1 MFHAASL
8 PSVEN
13 EKHMHRADA
22 DCLAGTLDA
31 PAPSDLDTRRRRL
44 LDDVDTK
51 LVYAFQPIVNIDTGI
66 AFGYEA
72 LLRGTD
78 QTEFG
83 SIAGFFDAAY
93 ELGILDEAERRLQ
106 RKAVQ
111 SFLKLPSRTAILFLN
126 VDARLLAS
134 GRVVIDGMAAAIAA
148 SGLSADRFCLELPET
163 QDIVA
168 GDEALAVMQQISGA
182 GVRLALD
189 DFGQGYSRLK
199 LLHEL
204 QPNFVKVDRYF
215 VHGVATDPKRRLF
228 LSRLVDIM
236 HVIGIAMVAEGVET
250 EADFRTCKD
259 LGFDYVQG
267 YLVQKPTTDLDH
279 ILSHYPVVAGLNARE
294 RRNRSTDKSRLQD
307 HMETLPPLMVDLPM
321 VEVFDTFRRNRDL
334 TIFPVVDQAGVP
346 IGVVGDSDLKAY
358 AYSPYGRDLMAN
370 KACGRTLRD
379 LVRSC
384 PTASVDMPIEKVLEI
399 FAHRT
404 DAPGILMVERGRY
417 AGFMSSTA
425 LLKVLHEKTVAAAR
439 DQNPLTRLPGNL
451 SINDWVTDALEDRQT
466 GIVLAYFDFDS
477 FKPFNDTY
485 GFRSGDRAIQLFAE
499 LLQKHTQNQNAFVG
513 HIGGDDFFAGFRTDN
528 PRMVGKLV
536 AALLAQFAHD
546 VESFYDA
553 KTRESG
559 FLEMRGRDGR
569 LQRYGLLTV
578 SAGLLNLR
586 AERDE
591 VPVDQVMEQIAQL
604 KKKAKQA
611 SSGMAVSSLG

>member
-1 MFHAASL
+1 
-8 PSVEN
+8 
-13 EKHMHRADA
+13 MHRADA
-22 DCLAGTLDA
+22 DLLAGTLDA
-31 PAPSDLDTRRRRL
+31 SAPSDLASLRGRL
-44 LDDVDTK
+44 LDAVDTK

-72 LLRGTD
+72 LLRGINQTD
-78 QTEFG
+78 FG
-83 SIAGFFDAAY
+83 SIAGFFDTAY
-93 ELGILDEAERRLQ
+93 AYGILEEVESRLQ
-106 RKAVQ
+106 RKAVEA
-111 SFLKLPSRTAILFLN
+111 FLRLPSRTAILFLN

-134 GRVVIDGMAAAIAA
+134 GKAVIDGMAAAIAA

-168 GDEALAVMQQISGA
+168 GDDALAVMQQISGA

-189 DFGQGYSRLK
+189 DFGQGYSRLR

-204 QPNFVKVDRYF
+204 QPNFVKIDRYF
-215 VHGVATDPKRRLF
+215 VNGVAGDPKRRLF

-236 HVIGIAMVAEGVET
+236 HVFGIAMVAEGVET
-250 EADFRTCKD
+250 EEDFRTCKD

-279 ILSHYPVVAGLNARE
+279 ILSLYPVVAGLNARE
-294 RRNRSTDKSRLQD
+294 RRNRSTDKSRLQGHLD
-307 HMETLPPLMVDLPM
+307 VLPTLMVDLPI
-321 VEVFDTFRRNRDL
+321 VEVFDTFRQHRDL
-334 TIFPVVDQAGVP
+334 TLFPVVDQAGVP
-346 IGVVGDSDLKAY
+346 VGVVGDSDLKTY

-370 KACGRTLRD
+370 KAYGRTLRD

-399 FAHRT
+399 FAHRS

-451 SINDWVTDALEDRQT
+451 SISDWVTDALRDRRS
-466 GIVLAYFDFDS
+466 GVVLVYFDFDS

-485 GFRSGDRAIQLFAE
+485 GFRNGDRAIQLFAE
-499 LLQKHTQNQNAFVG
+499 LLQKHTQNQDAFIG
-513 HIGGDDFFAGFRTDN
+513 HVGGDDFFAGFRTDT
-528 PRMVGKLV
+528 PRDVGTLIGALV
-536 AALLAQFAHD
+536 AQFAHD

-553 KTRESG
+553 ETRQRG
-559 FLEMRGRDGR
+559 FIEMRGRDGR
-569 LQRYGLLTV
+569 LNRYGLLTV

-586 AERDE
+586 SGRDE
-591 VPVDQVMEQIAQL
+591 IPIDQVMDQIAQL
-604 KKKAKQA
+604 KKRAKQA

>member
-1 MFHAASL
+1 
-8 PSVEN
+8 
-13 EKHMHRADA
+13 MHRADA
-22 DCLAGTLDA
+22 DLLAGTLDA
-31 PAPSDLDTRRRRL
+31 SAPSDLASLRSRL
-44 LDDVDTK
+44 LDAVDTK

-72 LLRGTD
+72 LLRGID
-78 QTEFG
+78 QTDFG
-83 SIAGFFDAAY
+83 SIAGFFDTAY
-93 ELGILDEAERRLQ
+93 AYGILEEVERRLQ
-106 RKAVQ
+106 RKAVDA
-111 SFLKLPSRTAILFLN
+111 FLRLPSRTAILFLN

-134 GRVVIDGMAAAIAA
+134 GKAVIDGMAAAIAA

-168 GDEALAVMQQISGA
+168 GDDALAVMQQISGA

-189 DFGQGYSRLK
+189 DFGQGYSRLR

-204 QPNFVKVDRYF
+204 QPNFVKIDRYF
-215 VHGVATDPKRRLF
+215 VNGVAGDPKRRLF

-236 HVIGIAMVAEGVET
+236 HVFGIAMVAEGVET

-279 ILSHYPVVAGLNARE
+279 ILSLYPVVAGLNARE
-294 RRNRSTDKSRLQD
+294 RRNRSTDKSRLQGHLD
-307 HMETLPPLMVDLPM
+307 VLPTLMVDLPI
-321 VEVFDTFRRNRDL
+321 VEVFDAFRQHRDL
-334 TIFPVVDQAGVP
+334 TLFPVVDQAGVP

-370 KACGRTLRD
+370 KAYGRSLRD

-384 PTASVDMPIEKVLEI
+384 PTASVDMPIEKILEI
-399 FAHRT
+399 FAHRS

-451 SINDWVTDALEDRQT
+451 SINDWVTDALQDRQS

-485 GFRSGDRAIQLFAE
+485 GFRNGDRAIQLFAE
-499 LLQKHTQNQNAFVG
+499 LLQKHTQNQDAFIG
-513 HIGGDDFFAGFRTDN
+513 HVGGDDFFAGFRTDT
-528 PRMVGKLV
+528 PREVGSLV
-536 AALLAQFAHD
+536 AALVGQFAHD

-553 KTRESG
+553 ETRQRG
-559 FLEMRGRDGR
+559 FIEMRGRDGR
-569 LQRYGLLTV
+569 LHRYGLLTV

-586 AERDE
+586 ADREE
-591 VPVDQVMEQIAQL
+591 IPIDQVMDQIAQL
-604 KKKAKQA
+604 KKKAKLA

>member
-1 MFHAASL
+1 
-8 PSVEN
+8 
-13 EKHMHRADA
+13 MHRADA
-22 DCLAGTLDA
+22 DLLAGTPDASVQTPAADNA
-31 PAPSDLDTRRRRL
+31 PARERL
-44 LDDVDTK
+44 LDAVDST

-72 LLRGTD
+72 LLRGVS
-78 QTEFG
+78 EAGFA
-83 SIAGFFDAAY
+83 SIADFFDAAY
-93 ELGILDEAERRLQ
+93 EYGVLEEVERRLQ
-106 RKAVQ
+106 RKAVAA
-111 SFLKLPSRTAILFLN
+111 FLKLPSRTAILFLN

-134 GRVVIDGMAAAIAA
+134 GRAVIDGMASAIAA

-168 GDEALAVMQQISGA
+168 GDEALAVMHQISGA

-189 DFGQGYSRLK
+189 DFGQGYSRLR

-204 QPNFVKVDRYF
+204 QPNFVKIDRYF
-215 VHGVATDPKRRLF
+215 VNGVSADPKRRLF

-236 HVIGIAMVAEGVET
+236 HVFGIAMVAEGVET

-279 ILSHYPVVAGLNARE
+279 ILSLYPIVAGLNARE
-294 RRNRSTDKSRLQD
+294 RRNRSTDKSRVQG
-307 HMETLPPLMVDLPM
+307 HMEVLPTLMVDLPM
-321 VEVFDTFRRNRDL
+321 VEVFDTFRQHRDL
-334 TIFPVVDQAGVP
+334 ALFPVVDQAGIP

-370 KACGRTLRD
+370 KAYGRTLRD

-384 PTASVDMPIEKVLEI
+384 PTASVDMPIEKILEI
-399 FAHRT
+399 FAHRS

-417 AGFMSSTA
+417 AGFMNSTA

-451 SINDWVTDALEDRQT
+451 SINDWITDALGDRNT
-466 GIVLAYFDFDS
+466 GVVLTYFDFDS

-485 GFRSGDRAIQLFAE
+485 GFRNGDRAIQLFAE
-499 LLQKHTQNQNAFVG
+499 LLQKHVPAQDAFVG
-513 HIGGDDFFAGFRTDN
+513 HIGGDDFFVGFRTRN
-528 PRMVGKLV
+528 PDEVSTLV
-536 AALLAQFAHD
+536 SSVVDQFAHD

-553 KTRESG
+553 ETRERG
-559 FLEMRGRDGR
+559 YLEMRGRDGK
-569 LQRYGLLTV
+569 LHRYGLLTV

-586 AERDE
+586 AGRDE
-591 VPVDQVMEQIAQL
+591 VPIDTVMDEIAQL

-611 SSGMAVSSLG
+611 VSGISATAIG

>member
-1 MFHAASL
+1 
-8 PSVEN
+8 
-13 EKHMHRADA
+13 MHRADA
-22 DCLAGTLDA
+22 DLLAGTLDA
-31 PAPSDLDTRRRRL
+31 SAASDLETQRKRL
-44 LDDVDTK
+44 LEDVDTK

-72 LLRGTD
+72 LLRGIDRTY
-78 QTEFG
+78 FG
-83 SIAGFFDAAY
+83 SIAGFFDTAY
-93 ELGILDEAERRLQ
+93 AYGVLEEVERRLQ
-106 RKAVQ
+106 RKAVDA
-111 SFLKLPSRTAILFLN
+111 FLKLPSRTAILFLN
-126 VDARLLAS
+126 VDARLLTS
-134 GRVVIDGMAAAIAA
+134 GKAVIDGMAAAIAA

-189 DFGQGYSRLK
+189 DFGQGYSRLR

-204 QPNFVKVDRYF
+204 QPNFVKIDRYF
-215 VHGVATDPKRRLF
+215 VNGVATDPKRRLF

-236 HVIGIAMVAEGVET
+236 HVFGIAMVAEGVET

-294 RRNRSTDKSRLQD
+294 RRNRSTDKSRLQG
-307 HMETLPPLMVDLPM
+307 HLELLPSLMVDLPM
-321 VEVFDTFRRNRDL
+321 IEVFDTFRQHRDL
-334 TIFPVVDQAGVP
+334 TLFPVVDRAGVP
-346 IGVVGDSDLKAY
+346 IGVVGDADLKAY

-370 KACGRTLRD
+370 KAYGRTLRD

-384 PTASVDMPIEKVLEI
+384 PTASVDMPIEKILEI
-399 FAHRT
+399 FAHRSE
-404 DAPGILMVERGRY
+404 APGILMVERGRY

-451 SINDWVTDALEDRQT
+451 SISDWVTDALQDRQA

-485 GFRSGDRAIQLFAE
+485 GFRNGDRAIQLFAE
-499 LLQKHTQNQNAFVG
+499 LLQKHTQSLDAFVG
-513 HIGGDDFFAGFRTDN
+513 HVGGDDFFAGFRTDT
-528 PRMVGKLV
+528 PRDIGNRVS
-536 AALLAQFAHD
+536 ALLAQFAHD

-553 KTRESG
+553 RTRERG

-578 SAGLLNLR
+578 SAGLLNLKADR
-586 AERDE
+586 ND
-591 VPVDQVMEQIAQL
+591 VPIDQVMDEISRL
-604 KKKAKQA
+604 KKKAKQSA
-611 SSGMAVSSLG
+611 SGMAIASLG

>member
-1 MFHAASL
+1 
-8 PSVEN
+8 
-13 EKHMHRADA
+13 MHRADA
-22 DCLAGTLDA
+22 DLLAGTLDA
-31 PAPSDLDTRRRRL
+31 STPQAESDNATNGKRL
-44 LDDVDTK
+44 LDAVDHT

-72 LLRGTD
+72 LLRGVN
-78 QTEFG
+78 EAGFG
-83 SIAGFFDAAY
+83 TIAGFFDAAY
-93 ELGILDEAERRLQ
+93 AFGVLEEVERRLQ
-106 RKAVQ
+106 RKAVD

-134 GRVVIDGMAAAIAA
+134 GRAVIDGMAAVIAA

-168 GDEALAVMQQISGA
+168 GDEALAVMHQISGA

-189 DFGQGYSRLK
+189 DFGQGYSRLR

-204 QPNFVKVDRYF
+204 QPNFVKIDRYF
-215 VHGVATDPKRRLF
+215 ITGVATDPKRRLF

-236 HVIGIAMVAEGVET
+236 HVFGIAMVAEGVET

-279 ILSHYPVVAGLNARE
+279 ILSLYPIVAGMNARE
-294 RRNRSTDKSRLQD
+294 RRNRSTDRSRVEGHL
-307 HMETLPPLMVDLPM
+307 EVLPTMSVDLPM
-321 VEVFDTFRRNRDL
+321 VEVFDTFRQHRDINL
-334 TIFPVVDQAGVP
+334 FPVVDQAGIP
-346 IGVVGDSDLKAY
+346 IGVVGDADLKAY
-358 AYSPYGRDLMAN
+358 AYSPFGRDLMAN
-370 KACGRTLRD
+370 KAYGRSLRD

-384 PTASVDMPIEKVLEI
+384 PTASVDMPIEKILEI
-399 FAHRT
+399 FAHRS

-417 AGFMSSTA
+417 AGFMNSTA

-451 SINDWVTDALEDRQT
+451 SIGDWVTDALEDRET

-485 GFRSGDRAIQLFAE
+485 GFRNGDRAIQLFAE
-499 LLQKHTQNQNAFVG
+499 LLQKHSPAQDAFVG
-513 HIGGDDFFAGFRTDN
+513 HVGGDDFFVGYRTDN
-528 PRMVGKLV
+528 PSEIAQRV
-536 AALLAQFAHD
+536 AALLTLFAHD

-553 KTRESG
+553 ETRERG

-569 LQRYGLLTV
+569 LHRYGLLTV

-586 AERDE
+586 AGRDE
-591 VPVDQVMEQIAQL
+591 IPIDTVMDEIARL

-611 SSGMAVSSLG
+611 PSGMAVATLG

>member
-1 MFHAASL
+1 
-8 PSVEN
+8 
-13 EKHMHRADA
+13 MHRADA
-22 DCLAGTLDA
+22 DLLAGTLDA
-31 PAPSDLDTRRRRL
+31 SEQTDLASLRSRL
-44 LDDVDTK
+44 LDAVDTK

-72 LLRGTD
+72 LLRGID
-78 QTEFG
+78 QTDFG
-83 SIAGFFDAAY
+83 SIAGFFDTAY
-93 ELGILDEAERRLQ
+93 AYGILEEVERRLQ
-106 RKAVQ
+106 RKAVDA
-111 SFLKLPSRTAILFLN
+111 FLRLPSRTAILFLN

-134 GRVVIDGMAAAIAA
+134 GKAVIDGMAAAIAA

-168 GDEALAVMQQISGA
+168 GDDALAVMQQISGA

-189 DFGQGYSRLK
+189 DFGQGYSRLR

-204 QPNFVKVDRYF
+204 QPNFVKIDRYF
-215 VHGVATDPKRRLF
+215 VHGVASDPKRRLF

-236 HVIGIAMVAEGVET
+236 HVFGIAMVAEGVET

-279 ILSHYPVVAGLNARE
+279 ILSLYPVVAGLNARE
-294 RRNRSTDKSRLQD
+294 RRNRSTDKSRLQGHLD
-307 HMETLPPLMVDLPM
+307 VLPTLMVDLPI
-321 VEVFDTFRRNRDL
+321 VEVFDTFRQHRDL
-334 TIFPVVDQAGVP
+334 TLFPVVDQAGVP
-346 IGVVGDSDLKAY
+346 VGVVGDSDLKTY

-370 KACGRTLRD
+370 KAYGRTLRD

-399 FAHRT
+399 FAHRS

-451 SINDWVTDALEDRQT
+451 SINDWVTDALQDRQS

-485 GFRSGDRAIQLFAE
+485 GFRNGDRAIQLFAE
-499 LLQKHTQNQNAFVG
+499 LLQKHTQNQDAFIG
-513 HIGGDDFFAGFRTDN
+513 HVGGDDFFAGFRTDT
-528 PRMVGKLV
+528 PREVGSRV
-536 AALLAQFAHD
+536 AALVAQFAHD

-553 KTRESG
+553 GTRQRG
-559 FLEMRGRDGR
+559 FIEMRGRDGR
-569 LQRYGLLTV
+569 LHRYGLLTV

-586 AERDE
+586 ADREE
-591 VPVDQVMEQIAQL
+591 IPIDQVMDQIAQL
-604 KKKAKQA
+604 KKKAKLA

>member
-1 MFHAASL
+1 
-8 PSVEN
+8 
-13 EKHMHRADA
+13 MHRADA
-22 DCLAGTLDA
+22 YLLDGATNASA
-31 PAPSDLDTRRRRL
+31 PNPHATDNGERL
-44 LDDVDTK
+44 LEAVDST

-72 LLRGTD
+72 LLRGVD
-78 QTEFG
+78 QAG
-83 SIAGFFDAAY
+83 YASIAEFFDTAY
-93 ELGILDEAERRLQ
+93 TSGVLEEVERRLQ
-106 RKAVQ
+106 RKAVDA
-111 SFLKLPSRTAILFLN
+111 FVKLPSRTAMLFLN

-134 GRVVIDGMAAAIAA
+134 GGRTIIDGMAAAIAA
-148 SGLSADRFCLELPET
+148 SGMSADRFCLELPET

-168 GDEALAVMQQISGA
+168 GDDALPVMHQISGA

-189 DFGQGYSRLK
+189 DFGQGYSRLR

-204 QPNFVKVDRYF
+204 QPNFVKIDRYF
-215 VHGVATDPKRRLF
+215 VNGVSADPKRRLF

-236 HVIGIAMVAEGVET
+236 HVFGIAMIAEGVET

-267 YLVQKPTTDLDH
+267 YLIQKPTTDLDH
-279 ILSHYPVVAGLNARE
+279 ILSLYPIVAGMNARE
-294 RRNRSTDKSRLQD
+294 RRNRSTDKSRLQG
-307 HMETLPPLMVDLPM
+307 HLEMLPTMAIDLPM
-321 VEVFDTFRRNRDL
+321 VEVFDMFRQHRDL
-334 TIFPVVDQAGVP
+334 SVIPVVDQAGVP
-346 IGVVGDSDLKAY
+346 VGVVGDADLKTY
-358 AYSPYGRDLMAN
+358 AYSPFGRDLIAN
-370 KACGRTLRD
+370 KAYGRSLRD

-384 PTASVDMPIEKVLEI
+384 PTASVDMPIEKILEI
-399 FAHRT
+399 FAHRS

-451 SINDWVTDALEDRQT
+451 SIGDWVNDALEDLET

-485 GFRSGDRAIQLFAE
+485 GFRNGDRAIQLFAE
-499 LLQKHTQNQNAFVG
+499 SLQKHAADHDAFVG
-513 HIGGDDFFAGFRTDN
+513 HIGGDDFFAGFRCEDPDQVTEQ
-528 PRMVGKLV
+528 V
-536 AALLAQFAHD
+536 AALIKRFAHD

-553 KTRESG
+553 ETRERG

-569 LQRYGLLTV
+569 LNRYGLLTV

-586 AERDE
+586 AGRDE
-591 VPVDQVMEQIAQL
+591 VPIDTVMDAIARL
-604 KKKAKQA
+604 KKEAKQA
-611 SSGMAVSSLG
+611 VSGMAVSRLG

>member
-1 MFHAASL
+1 
-8 PSVEN
+8 
-13 EKHMHRADA
+13 MHRADA
-22 DCLAGTLDA
+22 DLLAGTLDA
-31 PAPSDLDTRRRRL
+31 SAASDLGTQRKRL
-44 LDDVDTK
+44 LEDVDTK

-72 LLRGTD
+72 LLRGIDRTD
-78 QTEFG
+78 FG
-83 SIAGFFDAAY
+83 SIAGFFDTAY
-93 ELGILDEAERRLQ
+93 AYGILEEVERRLQ
-106 RKAVQ
+106 RKAVEA
-111 SFLKLPSRTAILFLN
+111 FLKLPSRTAILFLN
-126 VDARLLAS
+126 VDARLLTS
-134 GRVVIDGMAAAIAA
+134 GRAVIDGMAAAIAA

-189 DFGQGYSRLK
+189 DFGQGYSRLR

-215 VHGVATDPKRRLF
+215 VNGVATDPKRRLF

-236 HVIGIAMVAEGVET
+236 HVFGIAMVAEGVET

-294 RRNRSTDKSRLQD
+294 RRNRSTDKSRLQG
-307 HMETLPPLMVDLPM
+307 HLELLPSLMVDLPM
-321 VEVFDTFRRNRDL
+321 IEVFDTFRQHRDL
-334 TIFPVVDQAGVP
+334 TLFPVVDRAGVP
-346 IGVVGDSDLKAY
+346 IGVVGDADLKAY

-370 KACGRTLRD
+370 KAYGRTLRD

-384 PTASVDMPIEKVLEI
+384 PTASVDMPIEKILEI
-399 FAHRT
+399 FAHRSE
-404 DAPGILMVERGRY
+404 APGILMVERGRY

-451 SINDWVTDALEDRQT
+451 SISDWVTDALQDRQA

-485 GFRSGDRAIQLFAE
+485 GFRNGDRAIQLFAE
-499 LLQKHTQNQNAFVG
+499 LLQKHTQNQDAFVG
-513 HIGGDDFFAGFRTDN
+513 HVGGDDFFAGFRTDT
-528 PRMVGKLV
+528 PRDIGNRV

-553 KTRESG
+553 RTRERG

-578 SAGLLNLR
+578 SAGLLNLKADR
-586 AERDE
+586 ND
-591 VPVDQVMEQIAQL
+591 VPIDQVMDEIARL
-604 KKKAKQA
+604 KKKAKQ
-611 SSGMAVSSLG
+611 SSTGMAIASLG

>member
-1 MFHAASL
+1 
-8 PSVEN
+8 
-13 EKHMHRADA
+13 MHRADA
-22 DCLAGTLDA
+22 DLLAGTLDA
-31 PAPSDLDTRRRRL
+31 SAASDLETQRKRL
-44 LDDVDTK
+44 LEDVDTK

-72 LLRGTD
+72 LLRGIDRTD
-78 QTEFG
+78 FG
-83 SIAGFFDAAY
+83 SIAGFFDTAY
-93 ELGILDEAERRLQ
+93 AYGILEEVERRLQ
-106 RKAVQ
+106 RKAVEA
-111 SFLKLPSRTAILFLN
+111 FLKLPSRTAILFLN
-126 VDARLLAS
+126 VDARLLTS
-134 GRVVIDGMAAAIAA
+134 GKAVIDGMAAAIAA

-189 DFGQGYSRLK
+189 DFGQGYSRLR

-204 QPNFVKVDRYF
+204 QPNFVKIDRYF
-215 VHGVATDPKRRLF
+215 VNGVATDPKRRLF

-236 HVIGIAMVAEGVET
+236 HVFGIAMVAEGVET

-294 RRNRSTDKSRLQD
+294 RRNRSTDKSRLQG
-307 HMETLPPLMVDLPM
+307 HLELLPSLMVDLPM
-321 VEVFDTFRRNRDL
+321 IEVFDTFRQHRDL
-334 TIFPVVDQAGVP
+334 TLFPVVDRAGVP
-346 IGVVGDSDLKAY
+346 IGVVGDADLKAY

-370 KACGRTLRD
+370 KAYGRTLRD

-384 PTASVDMPIEKVLEI
+384 PTASVDMPIEKILEI
-399 FAHRT
+399 FAHRSE
-404 DAPGILMVERGRY
+404 APGILMVERGRY

-451 SINDWVTDALEDRQT
+451 SISDWVTDALQDRQA

-485 GFRSGDRAIQLFAE
+485 GFRNGDRAIQLFAE
-499 LLQKHTQNQNAFVG
+499 LLQKHTQNQDAFVG
-513 HIGGDDFFAGFRTDN
+513 HVGGDDFFAGFRTDT
-528 PRMVGKLV
+528 PRDIGNRV

-553 KTRESG
+553 RTRERG

-578 SAGLLNLR
+578 SAGLLNLKADR
-586 AERDE
+586 ND
-591 VPVDQVMEQIAQL
+591 VPIDQVMDEIARL
-604 KKKAKQA
+604 KKKAKQS
-611 SSGMAVSSLG
+611 SSGMAIASLG